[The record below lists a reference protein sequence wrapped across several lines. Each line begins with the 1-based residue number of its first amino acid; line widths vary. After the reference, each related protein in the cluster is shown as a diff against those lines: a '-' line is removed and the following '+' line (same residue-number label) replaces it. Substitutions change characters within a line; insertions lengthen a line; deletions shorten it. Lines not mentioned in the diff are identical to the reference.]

1 MFSVNFENPLKL
13 KEKFELTTVDETSN
27 KNNVSPVVSKVMAE
41 SSPEM
46 KPSPYKSSE
55 NKVPAKGLKLSKK
68 KKQDADDY

>member
-1 MFSVNFENPLKL
+1 MFSVNFENPVKL
-13 KEKFELTTVDETSN
+13 NDKFELTTVDEMNN
-27 KNNVSPVVSKVMAE
+27 KNNASPVISKVMTE

-55 NKVPAKGLKLSKK
+55 NKVPSKGLKLSKK